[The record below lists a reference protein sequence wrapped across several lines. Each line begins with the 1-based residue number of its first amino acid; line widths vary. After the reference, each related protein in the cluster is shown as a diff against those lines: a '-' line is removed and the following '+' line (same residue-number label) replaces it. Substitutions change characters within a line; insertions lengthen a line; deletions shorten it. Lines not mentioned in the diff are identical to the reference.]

1 MDDIRPRAHHNL
13 LPMRQPDFSD
23 LDMIGRE
30 LYARRMQELTLFGAM
45 TDEAA
50 HDWAMRFALGNSAV
64 PPPDQP
70 YPDDYTHHSRD
81 GAQ

>member
-1 MDDIRPRAHHNL
+1 
-13 LPMRQPDFSD
+13 MRHPDFSD

-50 HDWAMRFALGNSAV
+50 HDWAMRFAMGNSVV
-64 PPPDQP
+64 PPPDNA
-70 YPDDYTHHSRD
+70 YPDDYAQHARG
-81 GAQ
+81 GAE